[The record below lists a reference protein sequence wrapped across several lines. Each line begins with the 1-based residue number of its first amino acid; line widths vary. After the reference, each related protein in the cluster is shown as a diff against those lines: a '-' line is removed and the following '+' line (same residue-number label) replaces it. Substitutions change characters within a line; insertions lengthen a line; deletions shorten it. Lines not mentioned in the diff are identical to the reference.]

1 MFSSKVTLDSM
12 INAVKSAG
20 SDILD
25 VLLVG
30 DVNGKLLV
38 KYVASHFFFLK
49 SHVTYFDSIFESFV
63 VGQLHLSTLNPQ
75 LGMQCKVPPLLQ

>member
-1 MFSSKVTLDSM
+1 M

-38 KYVASHFFFLK
+38 KYVASHFFF
-49 SHVTYFDSIFESFV
+49 
-63 VGQLHLSTLNPQ
+63 
-75 LGMQCKVPPLLQ
+75 